1 MRLRYSL
8 LALLLLAFAGCATVD
23 FDYPREASVA
33 IDANEDTTL
42 KRRVDEWIA
51 ANPGPSGFYP
61 LISGT
66 DALGARLRLI
76 EQAERTIDAQYFLM
90 KADSAGFVF
99 GAALLAAADRG
110 VRVRFLLD
118 DIFTTVKDEELA
130 IIDGHPNVEL
140 RLFNPISRRG
150 VDVFNYLGNFE
161 SANRRMHNK
170 SFIVDN
176 QIAIVGGRNIAD
188 EYFELNTG
196 GEFRDFDMIAVG
208 PTAGEVSKEFDAF
221 WNHSRAV
228 PAEAVIGKFSEEQIA
243 KFRANIDQQHLEEAR
258 TIYQDAVNSDLMRS
272 LQARE
277 RPLVSADAVVLT
289 DDPDKLISKISRE
302 NEILVQAMA
311 AIVRAAKSEVV
322 VATPYFV
329 PGDDGVEFWRSIVD
343 KGVRVVIV
351 TNSLAANNHT
361 AVHSAYARYRK
372 DIIQAGVELYEARAN
387 AVSETREGAPQP
399 KAMTMH
405 TKAMIFDRE
414 QVFVGSLNLDPRSIE
429 INSEMGM
436 VVNSPEMTSA
446 LADRLFENLGNWT
459 YRVKLNDEGQ
469 LRWHATIDGV
479 EVVETSEPLAS
490 WWKKFNAWF
499 LKIAPER
506 QL

>member
-1 MRLRYSL
+1 MPLRHYL
-8 LALLLLAFAGCATVD
+8 FVLFLLAFSGCATVD

-33 IDANEDTTL
+33 IDTSEDTTL
-42 KRRVDEWIA
+42 KRRVEEWLA
-51 ANPGPSGFYP
+51 DNPGPSGFYP

-76 EQAERTIDAQYFLM
+76 EQAEKTIDAQYFLM

-99 GAALLAAADRG
+99 SDALLAAADRG

-118 DIFTTVKDEELA
+118 DIFTTVGDKGLA

-140 RLFNPISRRG
+140 RLFNPIARQG
-150 VDVFNYLGNFE
+150 IDAFNYLGTFE

-208 PTAGEVSKEFDAF
+208 PAAAEVSKEFDAF

-228 PAEAVIGKFSEEQIA
+228 PAEAVIGKFNEEQIA
-243 KFRANIDQQHLEEAR
+243 KFRANIDQQYLEEAR
-258 TIYQDAVNSDLMRS
+258 TIYKDAVNSDLLRS

-289 DDPDKLISKISRE
+289 DDPDKLVRKISRE
-302 NEILVQAMA
+302 NEILIQAMA
-311 AIVRAAKSEVV
+311 EIVRAAQSEVV

-329 PGDDGVEFWRSIVD
+329 PGDNGVEFWRSIVD
-343 KGVRVVIV
+343 KGVRVVII

-372 DIIQAGVELYEARAN
+372 DIIRAGVELYEARAN

-414 QVFVGSLNLDPRSIE
+414 QLFVGSLNLDPRSIE

-436 VVNSPEMTSA
+436 VVSSAEMTGK

-490 WWKKFNAWF
+490 WWQKFSAWF